1 MSHVLKNYLLF
12 IWNLTRHPVF
22 YLALLHNLERI
33 WSIIYRI
40 LWLQLETW
48 IWERLGRPV
57 RRPGHGTVREMGRVN
72 RKHKGIWKAICT
84 SQTSCQ
90 GNRTL
95 SLDRMGKDFQKM
107 SSRCLKIPPW
117 LFRQRYQSSSRG
129 LLPLP
134 HLCAYAHTVKHSS
147 LDPNTQPSK
156 SDCRDPLGLDHFS

>member
-95 SLDRMGKDFQKM
+95 SLDRMGKDSKKWVQDVWKYPPD
-107 SSRCLKIPPW
+107 CLDKDIKVAVEASFLCLTYALMLIQW
-117 LFRQRYQSSSRG
+117 ST
-129 LLPLP
+129 LLWTQTPSPLNQTAGT
-134 HLCAYAHTVKHSS
+134 LWA
-147 LDPNTQPSK
+147 
-156 SDCRDPLGLDHFS
+156 